1 MKRDKSIVQT
11 FFFSVLFV
19 AILVILT
26 VGLFWVYRNIV
37 NPEINTNIKSWFD
50 YVLQIKALELV
61 FISLF
66 GVVISVIIS
75 RFISLNIQNSFKTF
89 NDFFYKAAHDLQKI
103 DENSLR
109 YKEFKE
115 LAKSVNYMIDNY
127 TEQKKRLEIEA
138 STDPLTKIANR
149 LKFDTV
155 FVEHSELA
163 KRYGDTFSLILF
175 DVDNFKTINDT
186 FGHKVGDNVLVAL
199 ARLVNKEIRKS
210 DTFARWGGEEF
221 VILAP
226 QADLE
231 QTIILAEKLR
241 SKIEEYD
248 FKEIGKLTCSF
259 GVAEFKN
266 GCNLKELVKCAD
278 DVLYK
283 AKRSGKNRVYGY
295 TKHS

>member
-19 AILVILT
+19 AVLVILT
-26 VGLFWVYRNIV
+26 VGFFWIYRNIV
-37 NPEINTNIKSWFD
+37 NPEINANVTSWFD
-50 YVLQIKALELV
+50 YVLQIKAIELI

-66 GVVISVIIS
+66 GVVISIVIS
-75 RFISLNIQNSFKTF
+75 RFISLNVQSSFKTF

-149 LKFDTV
+149 LKFDSV
-155 FVEHSELA
+155 FVEYSELA
-163 KRYGDTFSLILF
+163 KRYGDTFSIILF
-175 DVDNFKTINDT
+175 DVDNFKNINDT
-186 FGHKVGDNVLVAL
+186 FGHKVGDNVLVDL
-199 ARLVNKEIRKS
+199 ANLVKKEIRKS

-226 QADLE
+226 QSDLE
-231 QTIILAEKLR
+231 QTIVLAEKLR
-241 SKIEEYD
+241 SKIEEHN
-248 FKEIGKLTCSF
+248 FKDIGNLTCSF

-266 GCNLKELVKCAD
+266 GYSLKELVKCAD